1 MTTPK
6 IIPYKLRAGEEGYFK
21 PVEMSTLAI
30 FAEITAFEH
39 AYYFIG
45 GRARG
50 QAAPFGERT

>member
-39 AYYFIG
+39 AYYFN
-45 GRARG
+45 GRTRG
-50 QAAPFGERT
+50 QAAPFSERT